1 MVGTW
6 DPFLCYWLWLSYVRW
21 FANAKTWHNL
31 TPNIIV
37 QFLASFTLFIT
48 FFALALLVRCKTWRD
63 MSQQHWRDALHFV
76 HSKEVWE
83 GGVGE
88 LMVFICANFP
98 NIYFFPQP
106 YLPFDFHLKFISW
119 KRMKETLKIIK
130 TISLFV
136 FFSFFP
142 LSLSLPLVS
151 FIWWRYKSHI
161 FHVPWSRSNSHM
173 PCSWGFPPFI

>member
-1 MVGTW
+1 MG
-6 DPFLCYWLWLSYVRW
+6 PFPLLLTMASHVRW

-98 NIYFFPQP
+98 NIYIFSTTLFAIWFS
-106 YLPFDFHLKFISW
+106 LEVHLLK
-119 KRMKETLKIIK
+119 KMKETLKIIK
-130 TISLFV
+130 TISLFLFFFL
-136 FFSFFP
+136 FFS
-142 LSLSLPLVS
+142 LSPPCKFYYDEDTSLTYSMFLDQDPILICHVLGVS
-151 FIWWRYKSHI
+151 
-161 FHVPWSRSNSHM
+161 
-173 PCSWGFPPFI
+173 PFI